1 MPGIGGQAS
10 SIRLRL
16 LRAFAYKTTLID
28 TILLSLIKGFQ
39 LILRPL
45 PEGVSRRVGVLLGR
59 LGFFLLRTRRRVAIT
74 NAGLILPAASI
85 KEATDIARRCFE
97 NLGINFIEILL
108 FPYLRKEEF
117 SDRFRLEKRGSVD
130 EALSAGSGALVLGFH
145 YSNWEIMGVASFL
158 LNREIVALARPLK
171 GRARLNDFL
180 NRLRSSTG
188 LTIIPNKDT
197 ARDVMRLLRED
208 RMVAF
213 LGDQR
218 EKRSKGVWVE
228 LFGRKVP
235 TSKGIVALAM
245 KTGAPVI
252 PIYSR
257 RDGFLRY
264 TIICDEPLAIERK
277 GGDRDQLIYRNTR
290 IVNAV
295 LERIV
300 GACPEEWFLVHRRFG
315 RDR

>member
-1 MPGIGGQAS
+1 MRPPGPV
-10 SIRLRL
+10 
-16 LRAFAYKTTLID
+16 RACTYITILID

-39 LILRPL
+39 LLLRPL
-45 PEGVSRRVGVLLGR
+45 PEGVCRTVGLLLGR
-59 LGFFLLRTRRRVAIT
+59 LGFFLLRARRRVAIA
-74 NAGLILPAASI
+74 NARLILPSASL

-97 NLGINFIEILL
+97 NLGINFIEVLL
-108 FPYLRKEEF
+108 FPYLRKEEYPL
-117 SDRFRLEKRGSVD
+117 RFRLEKRGLVD
-130 EALSAGSGALVLGFH
+130 EALKVGSGVLVLGFH
-145 YSNWEIMGVASFL
+145 YSNWEIMGIASFL

-171 GRARLNDFL
+171 GRAGLNDFL
-180 NRLRSSTG
+180 NRLRTSTG

-228 LFGRKVP
+228 LFGKEVP

-277 GGDRDQLIYRNTR
+277 GADKDELIHRNTR
-290 IVNAV
+290 TVNAV
-295 LERIV
+295 LEKIV
-300 GACPEEWFLVHRRFG
+300 AACPEEWFLVHRRFG
-315 RDR
+315 RGR

>member
-1 MPGIGGQAS
+1 
-10 SIRLRL
+10 
-16 LRAFAYKTTLID
+16 LID
-28 TILLSLIKGFQ
+28 TILFSLIKSFQ
-39 LILRPL
+39 FSLRPL
-45 PEGVSRRVGVLLGR
+45 PESVSRGIGIFLGR
-59 LGFFLLRTRRRVAIT
+59 IGFVVLRRRRAVAIA
-74 NAGLILPAASI
+74 NARLISPVLSVAD
-85 KEATDIARRCFE
+85 ATDVARRCFE
-97 NLGINFIEILL
+97 NLGVNFIEMLL
-108 FPYLRKEEF
+108 FPYLKKDEYPQ
-117 SDRFRLEKRGSVD
+117 RFRLEKRGSAD
-130 EALSAGSGALVLGFH
+130 EALKAGSGALVLGFH
-145 YSNWEIMGVASFL
+145 YSNWEIMGIASFL
-158 LNREIVALARPLK
+158 LKREIVALARPLK
-171 GRARLNDFL
+171 GQARLNRL
-180 NRLRSSTG
+180 MNQLRSSTG

-264 TIICDEPLAIERK
+264 TVICDEPLFIERK
-277 GGDRDQLIYRNTR
+277 GADKDELIYRNAR
-290 IVNAV
+290 SVNAL
-295 LERIV
+295 LEKV
-300 GACPEEWFLVHRRFG
+300 VSAHPEEWFLVHRRFG
-315 RDR
+315 GRR